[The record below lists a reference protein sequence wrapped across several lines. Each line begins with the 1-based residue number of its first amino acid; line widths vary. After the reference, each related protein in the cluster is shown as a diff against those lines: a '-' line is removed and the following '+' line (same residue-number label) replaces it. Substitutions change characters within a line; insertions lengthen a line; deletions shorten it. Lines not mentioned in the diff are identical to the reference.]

1 VDGPEFRIFR
11 AGAHIGTNRVSAV
24 PGVASRRQP
33 LGRCDPLWT
42 DVQDAVRPAHPQ
54 CRAAPVPFPP
64 HLPL

>member
-1 VDGPEFRIFR
+1 
-11 AGAHIGTNRVSAV
+11 V